1 VPPFGAPAP
10 LVTLAVNVTG
20 LPTSL
25 GFCDDA
31 SVVVVVD
38 RLMVWD
44 RAEDVEPLLL
54 VSPPYTAVME
64 CGPADRAEVEKVAL
78 P

>member
-1 VPPFGAPAP
+1 MV
-10 LVTLAVNVTG
+10 AVNVTG

-54 VSPPYTAVME
+54 ASPP
-64 CGPADRAEVEKVAL
+64 
-78 P
+78 